1 MLVDETIRDIWRD
14 VGDGRKQPMRC
25 WFSRLGLTP
34 LDYHCV
40 IVFVFMMADTDVARV
55 LLKYTE
61 NKKRKRD
68 KQRKKQEQKRE
79 SAERRAMHT
88 VEKEQRQRNQFCE
101 QRLNFLLKNHSGKA
115 T

>member
-1 MLVDETIRDIWRD
+1 MLADETIHEIWRD
-14 VGDGRKQPMRC
+14 VGDGRKQAMRF
-25 WFSRLGLTP
+25 WLSRLGLTG

-40 IVFVFMMADTDVARV
+40 MVLVLMMADTDVARV
-55 LLKYTE
+55 LQKYTE

-88 VEKEQRQRNQFCE
+88 VENEQRQRTSFA
-101 QRLNFLLKNHSGKA
+101 S
-115 T
+115 